1 LLLCG
6 ESAKLAVLRA
16 WLKRLT
22 GISGRRLAMKFNIE
36 IDCTPEEARR
46 LFGLPDLEPLHD
58 IYLDRVKELMAK
70 GITPDMVQSMV
81 KTWVPMGGSGLE
93 LVQSLLGQFGGGLMG
108 GASKSA
114 DKDDD
119 DKSAK
124 GRKS

>member
-1 LLLCG
+1 
-6 ESAKLAVLRA
+6 
-16 WLKRLT
+16 
-22 GISGRRLAMKFNIE
+22 MKFNIE

-108 GASKSA
+108 GGSKSA

-119 DKSAK
+119 DKAAK

>member
-1 LLLCG
+1 
-6 ESAKLAVLRA
+6 
-16 WLKRLT
+16 
-22 GISGRRLAMKFNIE
+22 MKFHIE

-81 KTWVPMGGSGLE
+81 KTWVPMGESGLG

-108 GASKSA
+108 GAKSTDA
-114 DKDDD
+114 TDD
-119 DKSAK
+119 DKPAK

>member
-1 LLLCG
+1 
-6 ESAKLAVLRA
+6 
-16 WLKRLT
+16 
-22 GISGRRLAMKFNIE
+22 MKFNIE

-70 GITPDMVQSMV
+70 GITPEMVQAMV
-81 KTWVPMGGSGLE
+81 KTWVPMGESGLG

-108 GASKSA
+108 GVAKSGDA
-114 DKDDD
+114 DD
-119 DKSAK
+119 DKPAK

>member
-1 LLLCG
+1 
-6 ESAKLAVLRA
+6 
-16 WLKRLT
+16 
-22 GISGRRLAMKFNIE
+22 MKFNIE
-36 IDCTPEEARR
+36 IDCTPDEARR

-70 GITPDMVQSMV
+70 GITPDMVQQMV

-108 GASKSA
+108 HGAKAA
-114 DKDDD
+114 DKGDD

>member
-1 LLLCG
+1 
-6 ESAKLAVLRA
+6 
-16 WLKRLT
+16 
-22 GISGRRLAMKFNIE
+22 MKFHIE

-46 LFGLPDLEPLHD
+46 LVGLPDLEPLHD

-81 KTWVPMGGSGLE
+81 KTWVPMGESGLG

-108 GASKSA
+108 GAKPT
-114 DKDDD
+114 DTTDD
-119 DKSAK
+119 DKPAK

>member
-1 LLLCG
+1 
-6 ESAKLAVLRA
+6 
-16 WLKRLT
+16 
-22 GISGRRLAMKFNIE
+22 MKFNIE

-114 DKDDD
+114 GEDDGDKA
-119 DKSAK
+119 AK

>member
-1 LLLCG
+1 
-6 ESAKLAVLRA
+6 
-16 WLKRLT
+16 
-22 GISGRRLAMKFNIE
+22 MKFNIE

-70 GITPDMVQSMV
+70 GITPDMVQQMV
-81 KTWVPMGGSGLE
+81 KTWVPMGESGLG

-108 GASKSA
+108 GATKSA
-114 DKDDD
+114 GTSDD
-119 DKSAK
+119 DKPAR

>member
-1 LLLCG
+1 
-6 ESAKLAVLRA
+6 
-16 WLKRLT
+16 
-22 GISGRRLAMKFNIE
+22 MKFNIE

-70 GITPDMVQSMV
+70 GITPEMVQAMV
-81 KTWVPMGGSGLE
+81 KTWMPMGESGLG

-108 GASKSA
+108 ASPRNGDA
-114 DKDDD
+114 AD
-119 DKSAK
+119 DKPAK

>member
-1 LLLCG
+1 
-6 ESAKLAVLRA
+6 
-16 WLKRLT
+16 
-22 GISGRRLAMKFNIE
+22 MKFHIE

-108 GASKSA
+108 GAPKSA
-114 DKDDD
+114 DKDGD